1 MSEMDPAYALE
12 AVIFEEKPAE
22 GITMVNG
29 KEWVNTA
36 DGGMMPLELIKVEH
50 WLEDQMVRKIIGFA
64 KPLSAEIARFKKHTR
79 ADIAEFDQQLEAKYG
94 LVKRGRAGKGNQQYK
109 TIDGLMMVETR
120 VNDVTEFGP
129 QLQVAKGLLDECL
142 LEWVAEGRA
151 EIQAIVTKAFNTDQ
165 AGKINKNAIIAL
177 TKIESADPRWQR
189 AMEAI
194 NEAVRVIGT
203 KERLSFSFKADH
215 RDADWITI
223 SINIADA

>member
-1 MSEMDPAYALE
+1 MSETAFAAE
-12 AVIFEEKPAE
+12 AVIIENDQPDGTFN
-22 GITMVNG
+22 VNG
-29 KEWVNTA
+29 KPWVNTA
-36 DGGMMPLELIKVEH
+36 DGGGMPLDLVKTEH
-50 WLEDQMVRKIIGFA
+50 WLEDQMVRKIIAFA
-64 KPLSAEIARFKKHTR
+64 KPLSAEIARFKRHTR
-79 ADIAEFDQQLEAKYG
+79 ADIAEFDRTLEAKYG

-129 QLQVAKGLLDECL
+129 QLQVAKQLLDECL

-177 TKIESADPRWQR
+177 TKIESDDPRWQQ

-194 NEAVRVIGT
+194 HEAVRVIGT
-203 KERLSFSFKADH
+203 KERLSFSFKPS
-215 RDADWITI
+215 RDDDWVTI

>member
-1 MSEMDPAYALE
+1 MSDTATEYAVD
-12 AVIFEEKPAE
+12 AVILEEKPEE
-22 GITMVNG
+22 GVTIVNG
-29 KEWVNTA
+29 KKWVNTA

-64 KPLSAEIARFKKHTR
+64 KPLSAEIARFKRHTR

-109 TIDGLMMVETR
+109 SIDGRMMVQTR

-129 QLQVAKGLLDECL
+129 QLQVAKALLDECL

-151 EIQAIVTKAFNTDQ
+151 EIQAIVTKAFNTDV

-194 NEAVRVIGT
+194 HEAVRVIGT
-203 KERLSFSFKADH
+203 KESLIFSFKGD
-215 RDADWITI
+215 RDDEWINI